1 MAAKASMRSCITPI
15 CWLSKS
21 MWARGGVW
29 RAFLQLIDPFLQGVD
44 ALVVLPQS
52 LQQGYHQNT
61 HEGQAAAADQFQRH
75 APSPLGPMLT

>member
-15 CWLSKS
+15 SWLSYS
-21 MWARGGVW
+21 LWVRGC
-29 RAFLQLIDPFLQGVD
+29 RALFQLIDPFLQVVD

-52 LQQGYHQNT
+52 LQQGHHQNT
-61 HEGQAAAADQFQRH
+61 HEGQAAAADQLQQH

>member
-1 MAAKASMRSCITPI
+1 MAEKASMRSCIRPI

-21 MWARGGVW
+21 LWARGW

-44 ALVVLPQS
+44 ALVVLSQS
-52 LQQGYHQNT
+52 LQQGHHQNT
-61 HEGQAAAADQFQRH
+61 HEGQAAAADQFQQH